1 MRTQLLAIS
10 LVTTLIPNL
19 VACGKEPSE
28 AFNVVSV
35 RNASFLMTSKGV
47 MISLLEA
54 SHNAKSG
61 LNVESFVRSTL
72 DLGEKQTE
80 GVASIVVPLAWVPE
94 LEHDYFLALQQANCK
109 ARTATNKNSCL
120 TREVN
125 RLVNASETTRRLC
138 AEFQSRGVSCAKS
151 PIHHEFVVFK
161 SAWVGKS
168 LAEALKNPNESVSSE
183 VHFWI
188 TLEQIR

>member
-1 MRTQLLAIS
+1 MQKKLLAITS
-10 LVTTLIPNL
+10 TLALLPYFG
-19 VACGKEPSE
+19 ACDKDHTQALSSVSIN
-28 AFNVVSV
+28 NV
-35 RNASFLMTSKGV
+35 SFLMNADGAV
-47 MISLLEA
+47 MSLLKA

-161 SAWVGKS
+161 SAPQVRQLRTISG
-168 LAEALKNPNESVSSE
+168 
-183 VHFWI
+183 
-188 TLEQIR
+188 